1 MYYYLNSKK
10 TPTGPH
16 SIEEL
21 CALLQQGAITL
32 ETLVAPVGGDAWK
45 PLGTILTDAS
55 AAGEDLPPVPGI
67 KGEVACPYCGQEFTT
82 ERKGLPEQCP
92 HCGTTLHAQS
102 GGLWRNFALAFRR
115 ILQVHGRST
124 RKEYWSTLLIFLL
137 ISFLLVIGLVITLAL
152 LVGNNGLELST
163 AIMTGMVAYL
173 VLTLFSTV
181 LSFLLQVRRL
191 HDVGWSGWWVAACMA
206 LSIGVGIATG
216 AYANLWELAT
226 LPQWKY
232 SANTPCVRERA
243 EKMALEP
250 LAPGE
255 EPCTPRQLI
264 QAALMTEYSDALSA
278 YQARSIENQHHMGPW
293 VGLAALV
300 SYPLVILIFVLS
312 LLDSKRGSNKYGPSA
327 KYPLG

>member
-21 CALLQQGAITL
+21 CALLQQGTITL

-45 PLGTILTDAS
+45 PLGSILTDAS

-67 KGEVACPYCGQEFTT
+67 KGEVACPYCGQAFTT

-92 HCGTTLHAQS
+92 HCGTTLHAQNR
-102 GGLWRNFALAFRR
+102 GLWCNFALAFRR

-137 ISFLLVIGLVITLAL
+137 ISFLLVFGLVITLAL

-173 VLTLFSTV
+173 VLTLFSIV

-191 HDVGWSGWWVAACMA
+191 HDVGWSGWWVAASM
-206 LSIGVGIATG
+206 LFGVGFG
-216 AYANLWELAT
+216 FVNGQYAAI
-226 LPQWKY
+226 Y
-232 SANTPCVRERA
+232 
-243 EKMALEP
+243 
-250 LAPGE
+250 
-255 EPCTPRQLI
+255 
-264 QAALMTEYSDALSA
+264 D
-278 YQARSIENQHHMGPW
+278 
-293 VGLAALV
+293 LAASPVWRYDVNSPRVHETAAQMAAEGDLSLSDLTPV
-300 SYPLVILIFVLS
+300 QSYELHKAVLAQLRHEAVQSYDEAQMQSVMSPWMLLGIVVYPLWILLFVLT
-312 LLDSKRGSNKYGPSA
+312 LLDSKRGSNQYGPSA